1 MVEGRRRR
9 TRRKKNCERVRGRK
23 GSGLLGSPPDTETVV
38 VGRLGHVSYDLSTDQ
53 EVGIPRNRGVIRC
66 TAPAWGHR
74 VQVDSGASRR
84 RGCCFAACRRSGA
97 TFVQRA
103 EAGERVKPRFCRR
116 EVEGYLR
123 CGILG
128 HGFAR
133 VHCAACKKDRVVAF
147 SCKGRGFCQSCGTRR
162 MVDKQAWLVDRVTPQ
177 VPVRQWVLSLPY
189 RVRHLCAHDAYVCAA
204 LRRILLRAVSG
215 Y

>member
-9 TRRKKNCERVRGRK
+9 TRRNKNCERVRGRK

-66 TAPAWGHR
+66 AAPAWGHR
-74 VQVDSGASRR
+74 VQVGSGASRR

-97 TFVQRA
+97 TFVQRV
-103 EAGERVKPRFCRR
+103 EAGERVEPRFCRR
-116 EVEGYLR
+116 EVEAYLR

-147 SCKGRGFCQSCGTRR
+147 SCKGRGFCQSCGTA
-162 MVDKQAWLVDRVTPQ
+162 DGGQASVVGGPGDP
-177 VPVRQWVLSLPY
+177 S
-189 RVRHLCAHDAYVCAA
+189 AA
-204 LRRILLRAVSG
+204 GAAVGAVAAVSG
-215 Y
+215 AAPVRA